1 MPSFRYIDRRSSNE
15 SLENE
20 VVVFGA
26 EEQNDEEG
34 ERGEGTQEKGESAV
48 VGGRY
53 DREEIRGQI

>member
-26 EEQNDEEG
+26 EEQNDEKGGKRERE
-34 ERGEGTQEKGESAV
+34 ERGRKKKAKA
-48 VGGRY
+48 RW
-53 DREEIRGQI
+53 